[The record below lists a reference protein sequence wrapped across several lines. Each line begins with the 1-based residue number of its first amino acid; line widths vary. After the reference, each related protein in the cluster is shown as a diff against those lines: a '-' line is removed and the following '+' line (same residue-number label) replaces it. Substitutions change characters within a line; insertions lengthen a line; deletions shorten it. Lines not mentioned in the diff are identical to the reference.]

1 MIHIIVA
8 IDRHGA
14 IGKNGDLLFH
24 IREDLR
30 RFKALTTGN
39 TLIMGRRTFESLP
52 GGALPKRRNIVVT
65 RSDTFAAEG
74 IETARTPTEALTMA
88 AAGPGDTFVIGG
100 GQIYDAL
107 LPHADILDLT
117 IADREDP
124 DADTFFP
131 PLNLDNYRVAAI
143 EPGDGYRFV
152 TLRRKYDA
160 PEDNF
165 GARNDKMQ

>member
-30 RFKALTTGN
+30 RFKTLTTGN

-52 GGALPKRRNIVVT
+52 GGALPNRRNIVIT

-74 IETARTPTEALTMA
+74 VETARTPAEALTMA
-88 AAGPGDTFVIGG
+88 AEGPGDTFVIGG
-100 GQIYDAL
+100 GQIYAAL

-117 IADREDP
+117 IVDREDP

-131 PLNLDNYRVAAI
+131 TLKLDDYRVTAV
-143 EPGDGYRFV
+143 EPAGGCRFV
-152 TLRRKYDA
+152 TLRRVQSIPGANSDA
-160 PEDNF
+160 S
-165 GARNDKMQ
+165 NDKMQ